1 MTKMINYKKFI
12 VYRSKPCIRL
22 QKNLCKVYI
31 YSLLEVM
38 YCVKIQCSYIKRH
51 LKVPTTY

>member
-22 QKNLCKVYI
+22 QKNLCKVYT

-51 LKVPTTY
+51 LKVPTA